1 MSSLGITLAEF
12 GAGHATLEMPF
23 NRNFDQ
29 HHGFMHAG
37 IITTAMDSAC
47 GFAAFTLMA
56 ATAEV
61 LTIEFKA
68 NFLSPAKGE
77 RFIFRAEVLKPGR
90 TISVAEAKT
99 YAVSEGQE
107 KLVAAMTATLMAVT
121 LDD

>member
-12 GAGHATLEMPF
+12 GAGHVNLEMPF
-23 NRNFDQ
+23 NRKFAQ

-37 IITTAMDSAC
+37 ILTTAMDSAC

-56 ATAEV
+56 AKAEV

-99 YAVSEGQE
+99 YAISDGQE

-121 LDD
+121 LDV